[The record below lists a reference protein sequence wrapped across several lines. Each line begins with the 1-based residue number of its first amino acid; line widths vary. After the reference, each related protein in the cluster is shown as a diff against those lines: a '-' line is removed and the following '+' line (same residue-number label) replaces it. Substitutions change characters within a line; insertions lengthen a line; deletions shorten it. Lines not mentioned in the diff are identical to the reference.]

1 MPPAR
6 TAQRT
11 FRLCSSCDDAVEVD
25 ASHKPAPTPPGV
37 VTSWEDTLRV
47 GALADSADREAGIL
61 TKEIDRL
68 QAPVASM
75 EYHRDQA
82 VAFSAQQRAR
92 ISSIQFLP
100 TETLVQI
107 LGYVCAEVQFS
118 ILHSEY
124 PAIVVS
130 QVCQRWRDILT
141 NSASLWTPE
150 TTISIV
156 VLGWRARTY
165 VSQIKKR
172 ASKMR
177 SALDHYVRRSRGRP
191 LDICFVGSKRFRDHD
206 AVQVR
211 AICKC
216 LAAHASLWRSLHGMP
231 MDMFAELWDLVQSP
245 MLERLESLHLD
256 WCHPNEYPSGDALV
270 SLNHVPRLRKV
281 TAPQVCKL
289 DLLWG
294 QLTEI
299 HVNEWMG
306 LYLPQKQVLQSCLQL
321 ESLRLAISDTDW
333 SLERPIPS
341 VLPKLSWLHIDC
353 STLETGVEFFACFD
367 TPSLTHLTLRGADDG
382 EPNPECSV
390 LHLLNIERDSEEDT
404 LAILKDFTE
413 RSQCRL
419 MYLALVSVAFPAAFL
434 LAFLGELPFL
444 DELEITDCPDQGRW
458 QPDGVC
464 DEDTLYQSSS
474 VSLNLFR
481 AMAPAAFKLEGDSAP
496 LLPML
501 RRFYFEGPM
510 AKAFAEDDM
519 SAILDRLCQSRTDTP
534 LVVVMHGVG
543 TWETGKPWRA

>member
-6 TAQRT
+6 AAQEE
-11 FRLCSSCDDAVEVD
+11 FHLCSSRDNALVVD
-25 ASHKPAPTPPGV
+25 ASHRPSPTPPGV
-37 VTSWEDTLRV
+37 ATSWEDTRRV

-68 QAPVASM
+68 QAPLVSM

-82 VAFSAQQRAR
+82 VAFSAQQRAH

-118 ILHSEY
+118 ILHPEY

-130 QVCQRWRDILT
+130 QVCQRWRNILT
-141 NSASLWTPE
+141 NSASLWAPE

-165 VSQIKKR
+165 VSTIKKR
-172 ASKMR
+172 ASMMR

-191 LDICFVGSKRFRDHD
+191 LDIRFVGSKRFLDHD
-206 AVQVR
+206 AAQVG

-216 LAAHASLWRSLHGMP
+216 LAAHASLWRSLHGVP
-231 MDMFAELWDLVQSP
+231 MNMFAELWDLVQSP
-245 MLERLESLHLD
+245 ILERLESLHLD
-256 WCHPNEYPSGDALV
+256 WCHPNKYPSGDALV
-270 SLNHVPRLRKV
+270 SPKHTPRLRKV

-306 LYLPQKQVLQSCLQL
+306 LYLPQKQALQSCVRL
-321 ESLRLAISDTDW
+321 ESLRLAISDTDG

-367 TPSLTHLTLRGADDG
+367 APSLTHLTLRGADDG
-382 EPNPECSV
+382 VPNPESRDFY
-390 LHLLNIERDSEEDT
+390 LLDIDRDSEEDT
-404 LAILKDFTE
+404 LAIMKDFTE

-419 MYLALVSVAFPAAFL
+419 THLALFSVAFPAAFL
-434 LAFLGELPFL
+434 LAFLGELPYL
-444 DELEITDCPDQGRW
+444 EEVEITDCPDQRRW
-458 QPDGVC
+458 QPDGIC

-474 VSLNLFR
+474 VSLDLFR
-481 AMAPAAFKLEGDSAP
+481 AMAPSAFRLDGVYAP
-496 LLPML
+496 LVPML
-501 RRFYFEGPM
+501 RRFYFQGPM
-510 AKAFAEDDM
+510 TKAFAEDDM
-519 SAILDRLCQSRTDTP
+519 SAILDRLCQSRTDKP

-543 TWETGKPWRA
+543 TWG